1 MYNKPSIL
9 LILLNFFE
17 ILALLA
23 GIINYNNI
31 KKTYWKWF
39 VVYLI
44 IIVIYELFGVK
55 IFNYFNI
62 EERISFSY
70 FIVPL
75 EFLFFIWLYAL
86 KSLKKEKLFITCS
99 CIYILSFF
107 PNLSILK
114 GKFIFDSFNYMI
126 GALIM
131 LILVSLEFLKQ
142 IKNENILMF
151 NQNKMFYINIG
162 IILFYVGNL
171 PFFGLYYPIMKEP
184 KIWNLYY
191 IYFMISNCIMYF
203 LFAASFIWGKPKS

>member
-1 MYNKPSIL
+1 
-9 LILLNFFE
+9 
-17 ILALLA
+17 
-23 GIINYNNI
+23 
-31 KKTYWKWF
+31 
-39 VVYLI
+39 
-44 IIVIYELFGVK
+44 
-55 IFNYFNI
+55 
-62 EERISFSY
+62 
-70 FIVPL
+70 
-75 EFLFFIWLYAL
+75 
-86 KSLKKEKLFITCS
+86 
-99 CIYILSFF
+99 
-107 PNLSILK
+107 
-114 GKFIFDSFNYMI
+114 MI